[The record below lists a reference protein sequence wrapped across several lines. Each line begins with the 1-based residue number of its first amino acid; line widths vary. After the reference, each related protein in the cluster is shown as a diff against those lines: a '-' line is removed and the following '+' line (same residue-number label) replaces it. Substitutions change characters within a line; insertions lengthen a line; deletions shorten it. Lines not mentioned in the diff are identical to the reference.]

1 MRSRRAAQAGMSLV
15 SAVFL
20 LVVVTMI
27 AGYAVSIGSAQQAD
41 TTLALLGRRADFA
54 ARSGLDWAMLKTID
68 DGVCPANGSFSA
80 EGNGLGDFTI
90 EVSCS
95 AATVTE
101 GSTSYRVFTISVT
114 ATRGNE
120 GEEEYVRRTVSGQVS
135 GV

>member
-1 MRSRRAAQAGMSLV
+1 MRQRIRQQAGMSLV

-20 LVVVTMI
+20 LVVVSMI
-27 AGYAVSIGSAQQAD
+27 AGYAVSIGSAQQAG

-68 DGVCPANGSFSA
+68 DGACPANGSFSA
-80 EGNGLGDFTI
+80 EGNGIGDFTI
-90 EVSCS
+90 DVSCS
-95 AATVTE
+95 TATVTE
-101 GSTSYRVFTISVT
+101 GATSYPVFTISVT

-120 GEEEYVRRTVSGQVS
+120 GDEEYVRRTVTGQVS

>member
-1 MRSRRAAQAGMSLV
+1 MAAQAGMSLV

-54 ARSGLDWAMLKTID
+54 ARSGLDWAMSKTLD
-68 DGVCPANGSFSA
+68 DGACPANGSFTPQ
-80 EGNGLGDFTI
+80 GNGLGDFTI
-90 EVSCS
+90 DVICS
-95 AATVTE
+95 ATTVTE
-101 GSTSYRVFTISVT
+101 GSTSYPVFTISVT

-120 GEEEYVRRTVSGQVS
+120 GDEEYVRRAVSGQVS